1 MSFAAM
7 PWISTEELNALFSG
21 VFILVGCF
29 ASMEFKP
36 LAEVGTREA
45 SGWHLLRQP
54 AFGDFVNTRWE
65 TILKE
70 MQVLAGVTAL

>member
-7 PWISTEELNALFSG
+7 PWISTEKLNALFSG

-29 ASMEFKP
+29 GSMEF
-36 LAEVGTREA
+36 TREA

-54 AFGDFVNTRWE
+54 AIGEFVNMRWQ